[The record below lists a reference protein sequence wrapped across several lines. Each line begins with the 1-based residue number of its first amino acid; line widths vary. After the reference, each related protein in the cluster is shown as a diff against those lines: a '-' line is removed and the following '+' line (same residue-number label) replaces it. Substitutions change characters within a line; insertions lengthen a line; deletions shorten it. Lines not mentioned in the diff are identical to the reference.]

1 MKSELPDLS
10 VVNPMNAA
18 MPDVQGRR
26 DLRQLPIQRVGIKSL
41 RYPLRISV
49 AGQVQATVGT
59 WTLDVALPAEQKGA
73 HMSRLMAW
81 LESQDV
87 RGVVLSAETLMAEIE
102 TMLTL
107 LEADAGRIE
116 VSFPFFVRKAAPV
129 SGLKSLMEYDGRWLA
144 ERRGGATQLTME
156 AVVPVKS
163 LCPCSKEVSDDGAH
177 NQRSHISLRAE
188 LAPAA
193 TATTTSPAI
202 DWLELVRFAEDNA
215 SSELWGLLKRPDE
228 KWVTERAYANPKFVE
243 DLIRDVAAALEQDQR
258 LGSYRVEVVNHE
270 SIHAHDAYAVVERL
284 R

>member
-1 MKSELPDLS
+1 MKPELPAANLL
-10 VVNPMNAA
+10 NPT
-18 MPDVQGRR
+18 MPDVQSRR

-41 RYPLRISV
+41 RYPLRVSV
-49 AGQVQATVGT
+49 AGQVQTTVGT

-87 RGVVLSAETLMAEIE
+87 RGVVLGAETLSAEIE
-102 TMLTL
+102 AMLML

-116 VSFPFFVRKAAPV
+116 VSFPFFIRKAAPV

-144 ERRGGATQLTME
+144 ERRDTVTQLTME

-177 NQRSHISLRAE
+177 NQRSHITLTAAIASAE
-188 LAPAA
+188 TAPEW
-193 TATTTSPAI
+193 S
-202 DWLELVRFAEDNA
+202 EFVRFAEDNA

-243 DLIRDVAAALEQDQR
+243 DLIRDVAGALEQDQR
-258 LGSYRVEVVNHE
+258 LASYRVEVVNHE
-270 SIHAHDAYAVVERL
+270 SIHAHDAYAVIERL

>member
-1 MKSELPDLS
+1 
-10 VVNPMNAA
+10 
-18 MPDVQGRR
+18 MPDVQSRA

-41 RYPLRISV
+41 RYPLRINV
-49 AGQVQATVGT
+49 AGQVQTTVGT

-87 RGVVLSAETLMAEIE
+87 RGVVLSAETLAAEIE
-102 TMLTL
+102 AMLIL

-116 VSFPFFVRKAAPV
+116 VSFPFFIRKAAPV

-144 ERRGGATQLTME
+144 ERRDGATKLTME

-177 NQRSHISLRAE
+177 NQRSHISLTAALATPGNTPDLAE
-188 LAPAA
+188 F
-193 TATTTSPAI
+193 
-202 DWLELVRFAEDNA
+202 VRFAEDHA

-243 DLIRDVAAALEQDQR
+243 DLIRDVAGALEQDRR